1 MWGEAGE
8 CPRRAI
14 VFLGVS
20 TLSLDA
26 KGRLAVPARY
36 RHRLE
41 ESSNSRLVVTI
52 NPRERCLW
60 MYPEP
65 EWREIA
71 QKLSRLPTLK
81 PQNQLMQ
88 RLILGHALEVE
99 MDGQGRILLTSQLR
113 EYAGLDKHAAV
124 VGQGHKFEIW
134 DEGLWNEQR
143 SAWLSAA
150 AEPSS
155 ELSAELEEL
164 AL

>member
-1 MWGEAGE
+1 
-8 CPRRAI
+8 
-14 VFLGVS
+14 VFLGVN
-20 TLSLDA
+20 TLSLDT

-41 ESSNSRLVVTI
+41 ECCNSRLVVTI

-65 EWREIA
+65 EWRDIA
-71 QKLSRLPTLK
+71 QRISRLPTLK

-99 MDGQGRILLTSQLR
+99 MDGQGRILLTTQLR
-113 EYAGLDKHAAV
+113 DYAGLAKHVAV

-134 DEGLWNEQR
+134 DETQWDAQR
-143 SAWLSAA
+143 SAWLAAA